1 MIRLEKKII
10 ALGDSRNDKSMLN
23 FSNYPCVIKN
33 PHAVAPK
40 IISTKK
46 NIYKS
51 TKKSPQGW
59 REAINYLN
67 QVLPRKIL

>member
-1 MIRLEKKII
+1 
-10 ALGDSRNDKSMLN
+10 MLN

-51 TKKSPQGW
+51 SKKSPQGW